1 MTKIKWNLNSLHDWR
16 LIYGSDSEIISLA
29 LINLI
34 QFTQDRTWK
43 EEVKKKKEEEEEGK
57 EEDGM
62 NKREG
67 RRLQLQKM
75 PSNNSWRGDC
85 IGIDVK
91 S

>member
-16 LIYGSDSEIISLA
+16 LIYDLDSEIISLA
-29 LINLI
+29 MINLI

-62 NKREG
+62 N
-67 RRLQLQKM
+67 
-75 PSNNSWRGDC
+75 
-85 IGIDVK
+85 
-91 S
+91 